1 MKKIIISFLLITS
14 TAFSKEYL
22 GRFIKFSTYGRV
34 EPYAA
39 MIYITDENVIRSID
53 IEYDEIDFDMSYD
66 NYIGFYVYKEKISRL
81 KYKYYLKPTK
91 EKTNCNL

>member
-22 GRFIKFSTYGRV
+22 GRFIKFSTYGRM
-34 EPYAA
+34 EPYTA

-53 IEYDEIDFDMSYD
+53 VEYDEIDFDM
-66 NYIGFYVYKEKISRL
+66 NYNNHMGFYVYKEKIGKL

-91 EKTNCNL
+91 EK